1 MGASAVY
8 IAGVG
13 ITPFGDFRRQSL
25 PELARP
31 AIEDALADAGIDKSE
46 LNVAYM
52 GNAAGSVI
60 SGQTCIP
67 GQAVLRRMGIGKI
80 PVINVENAC
89 ATSATALQQAY
100 SLMSLG
106 AYDIALICGYEKLYH
121 DDKLKT
127 FSVFS
132 GAIDV
137 SDEQRI
143 IESLAARNRACG
155 FDMDSSGAGKTR
167 SLFIDI
173 YATWAREHMARFG
186 TTQRQIAAVSAKN
199 SKHGS
204 LNPVAQFKSVLSVD
218 DVLGAK
224 EIVSPLT
231 LPMCAP
237 IGDGAAALVLVSE
250 RVKKRLTGNRC
261 IRILG
266 STLTSGWDVEAN
278 EAPIVEQAA
287 NALYEQCGVG
297 PTDLDCIEL
306 HDASAISEICYYE
319 YLGLCDYGA
328 GGHLVE
334 SGATSLGG
342 KIPVNTSGGLMR
354 KGHPIGATGAAQIV
368 ELTQQLRGEAG
379 DRQVDN
385 PRVALAENGGGYLG
399 QDVAALVLTLL
410 GKD

>member
-1 MGASAVY
+1 MSATKVY

-13 ITPFGDFRRQSL
+13 ITPFGDFRSKSL
-25 PELARP
+25 SEVARP
-31 AIEDALADAGIDKSE
+31 AIEDALRDAGIAKAE
-46 LNVAYM
+46 LEVAYM
-52 GNAAGSVI
+52 GNAAGAVI

-67 GQAVLRRMGIGKI
+67 GQVVLRNMGIGGI

-100 SLMSLG
+100 SLMSRG
-106 AYDIALICGYEKLYH
+106 AYDIALVCGYEKLYD

-137 SDEQRI
+137 AAHDDI
-143 IESLAARNRACG
+143 IETLVARNRACG
-155 FDMDSSGAGKTR
+155 FELDTTGAGKTR

-173 YATWAREHMARFG
+173 YATWAREHMSRYG
-186 TTQRQIAAVSAKN
+186 TTPSQIAAVSAKN
-199 SKHGS
+199 SSHGA
-204 LNPVAQFKSVLSVD
+204 LNPVAQFKNVITVDEVLA
-218 DVLGAK
+218 AK

-250 RVKKRLTGNRC
+250 RVKKRLGGDRC
-261 IRILG
+261 VRIMD
-266 STLTSGWDVEAN
+266 STLTSGWDVAEG

-287 NALYEQCGVG
+287 SALYERNSVD
-297 PTDLDCIEL
+297 PRDLDCIEL

-319 YLGLCDYGA
+319 YLGLCGYGE
-328 GGHLVE
+328 GGHLVT

-354 KGHPIGATGAAQIV
+354 KGHPIGATGAAQLV

-379 DRQVDN
+379 SRQVAN
-385 PRVALAENGGGYLG
+385 ARLALAENGGGYVG
-399 QDVAALVLTLL
+399 QDVAALVLTILCR
-410 GKD
+410 D